1 MTWLFEAKN
10 LIQHFPVFSGLFR
23 KHVANVHAVNGVDFC
38 IAPGEALGIVGE
50 SGCGKSTIAR
60 LVVRLLKPTSGK
72 LYFKNTPLEQ
82 ASAAEDKL
90 LRQKI
95 QMIFQDPFASLNP
108 RKTLEE
114 SLEEPLAF
122 HNIGKNK
129 EERLAYIVKV
139 LQQVGL
145 SSDALHKYPHE
156 FSGGQQQRIC
166 IGRALLL
173 SPELLVC
180 DECVSALDVSIQ
192 AQILNLLQDLRQAN
206 GLSYLFISHNLSVV
220 RHLCDRIL
228 ILYMGKVMEQ
238 GPIEA
243 VFSNP
248 KHPYTEAL
256 LSAIPKAF
264 PWEKK
269 ERMRLVGDLP
279 SPLTPPVGCPFRTRC
294 PYAKE
299 ECTKAPP
306 KREAG
311 PSHEFWCILEDR

>member
-1 MTWLFEAKN
+1 MTWLLEAQN
-10 LIQHFPVFSGLFR
+10 LTQHFPIFSGLFR
-23 KHVANVHAVNGVDFC
+23 KHVANVYAVNSVDFT

-60 LVVRLLKPTSGK
+60 LVVRLLTPTSGK
-72 LYFKNTPLEQ
+72 LYFQNAPLAET
-82 ASAAEDKL
+82 SSAEDKT
-90 LRQKI
+90 LRRKI
-95 QMIFQDPFASLNP
+95 QIIFQDPFASLNP
-108 RKTLEE
+108 RKTIAE
-114 SLEEPLAF
+114 SLGEPLAF
-122 HNIGKNK
+122 HSIGSNAKT
-129 EERLAYIVKV
+129 RLELIVEV
-139 LQQVGL
+139 LEQVGL
-145 SSDALHKYPHE
+145 APDALYQYPHE

-192 AQILNLLQDLRQAN
+192 AQILNLLQDLRKAK

-220 RHLCDRIL
+220 RHLCDRVL

-238 GPIEA
+238 GPVEA

-294 PYAKE
+294 PYARA
-299 ECTKAPP
+299 ECAKPPP
-306 KREAG
+306 KKQAS
-311 PSHEFWCILEDR
+311 PSHEFWCVLDR